1 MDTTALITRLLASAI
16 GLVTLIGALG
26 AMPAAVVAEATPPAT
41 PAASPVGGGGC
52 DGLGAYFQQ
61 LSALTLDNEGL
72 VIMRSARF
80 DALMLTDADA
90 ATVVASI
97 ETLLPEL
104 EALQPPAP
112 AALYH
117 GAYLEMIAW
126 YRDLAADRDEASH
139 QRLIN
144 NDRRLFSIMG
154 QAIQSGQSGQSACGY
169 AAWNDARD
177 AAFPPEG

>member
-41 PAASPVGGGGC
+41 PAASPVGGGGGGC
-52 DGLGAYFQQ
+52 DGLGTYFQQ

-72 VIMRSARF
+72 VIMRAASF
-80 DALMLTDADA
+80 DALVLTDADA

-117 GAYLEMIAW
+117 GAYLEMMAW

-154 QAIQSGQSGQSACGY
+154 QAIQSGQSACGY
-169 AAWNDARD
+169 AAWTDARD